1 MRAGRG
7 AQGQPLIHQ
16 IHRGARFA
24 ADDRSYACLDT
35 PVGAVHGREGR
46 TAVHQ
51 IHRGARF
58 AADGRSR
65 GA

>member
-7 AQGQPLIHQ
+7 AQDQPLTHQ

-46 TAVHQ
+46 TSV
-51 IHRGARF
+51 
-58 AADGRSR
+58 
-65 GA
+65 